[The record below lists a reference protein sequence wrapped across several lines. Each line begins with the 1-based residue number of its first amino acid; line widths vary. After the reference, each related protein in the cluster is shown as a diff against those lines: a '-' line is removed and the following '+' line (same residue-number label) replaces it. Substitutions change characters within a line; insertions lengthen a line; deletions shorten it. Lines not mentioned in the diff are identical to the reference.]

1 MNEWWK
7 EWEITCIRIR
17 IMMMKRGIVSIP
29 ITCEASKLESWTAAM
44 EKTMKDWRE
53 WNNKKKTTA

>member
-1 MNEWWK
+1 MTEWGK

-29 ITCEASKLESWTAAM
+29 ITYEKSKLESWTAAM

-53 WNNKKKTTA
+53 WNKKKTTA

>member
-1 MNEWWK
+1 MTEWGR

-29 ITCEASKLESWTAAM
+29 ITCERSKLEAWTAAM